1 MKKKPWTLLPLWLCW
16 SWHRICP
23 APEPSGLLVPSN
35 KVLGGGAGNC
45 KFPHN
50 GSPRPNFLINP
61 SYWTPLPMNSLKF
74 SSSHSRYLKLF
85 CAAGLVRSHGDPVA
99 IYYYFI
105 LFFLEPWSQSLF
117 TLSQS
122 WVLQISFLFLLHHF
136 YFLSHSRFSCRQHP
150 EWHNAATRWGSYTQ
164 LRALCTVMQPRCQ
177 QTAVSAQVRAVWLH
191 CTALR
196 NKENYKERKK
206 DVK

>member
-1 MKKKPWTLLPLWLCW
+1 M
-16 SWHRICP
+16 
-23 APEPSGLLVPSN
+23 PSD
-35 KVLGGGAGNC
+35 KVLGGGVGNC
-45 KFPHN
+45 EFPHN

-74 SSSHSRYLKLF
+74 SSSHSRYLKPF
-85 CAAGLVRSHGDPVA
+85 CAAGLLQSHSDPVA
-99 IYYYFI
+99 IYYYYYYFSRAMKSIFI
-105 LFFLEPWSQSLF
+105 HIFTELSATDLFSFPFTSFFFFLP
-117 TLSQS
+117 
-122 WVLQISFLFLLHHF
+122 
-136 YFLSHSRFSCRQHP
+136 HSRFSCRKHP

-191 CTALR
+191 FTALR
-196 NKENYKERKK
+196 NKENDKERKK